1 MKRSI
6 LIPILAVI
14 DIALLAV
21 IIISAAASTGRTPE
35 PDNTAH
41 VAEQEMTFP
50 DSPSAHTEVPI
61 QTKPAA
67 RETAAGV
74 SSVPAATQPEGEPEA
89 PVHTMPEPA
98 KTQETPAST
107 APETS
112 ASYEPLT
119 SPTVPVSAETENAG
133 VSSAP
138 LFDVTPFDTREN
150 ARLED
155 FNWVTSE
162 IVAGKCPPE
171 AEDMVFIE
179 ALGGWKCYIWDATGT
194 ERLAN
199 MDFSGTEEALTLRF
213 DWNYIHLGSEDQGYD
228 DSTPDSV
235 FHGSL
240 KGNVEAT
247 GAGKVILTDFYR
259 IDDHQYA
266 FGTIMWPD
274 GISGHLMLVRP

>member
-1 MKRSI
+1 MISSK
-6 LIPILAVI
+6 LVPILAAI

-21 IIISAAASTGRTPE
+21 IVISAGTSAGRTPE
-35 PDNTAH
+35 PDNTAY
-41 VAEQEMTFP
+41 VAEQEIT
-50 DSPSAHTEVPI
+50 SPVSSSAQTEAPMQI
-61 QTKPAA
+61 TTAA
-67 RETAAGV
+67 PETAAGAP
-74 SSVPAATQPEGEPEA
+74 PAPLEAIAEAEPEA
-89 PVHTMPEPA
+89 PVQTIPEPA
-98 KTQETPAST
+98 KPQETSAPA
-107 APETS
+107 APET
-112 ASYEPLT
+112 AAPYEPLT
-119 SPTVPVSAETENAG
+119 SPTVPVSPKTENAG
-133 VSSAP
+133 APSAP
-138 LFDVTPFDTREN
+138 LFDVTPFDTREK

-155 FNWVTSE
+155 FNWVTSD
-162 IVAGKCPPE
+162 IVAGICPPE

-228 DSTPDSV
+228 DNTPDSV
-235 FHGSL
+235 FRGSL
-240 KGNVEAT
+240 VGNVEAT

>member
-1 MKRSI
+1 MISSK
-6 LIPILAVI
+6 LVPILAAI
-14 DIALLAV
+14 DIALLGV
-21 IIISAAASTGRTPE
+21 ILVSAGFSAGRTQE
-35 PDNTAH
+35 TYTA
-41 VAEQEMTFP
+41 VNETGQEMT
-50 DSPSAHTEVPI
+50 SAVLPSEESESNRSQETAEESLSIPATLETQKETEAPL
-61 QTKPAA
+61 QTVT
-67 RETAAGV
+67 ETAA
-74 SSVPAATQPEGEPEA
+74 P
-89 PVHTMPEPA
+89 
-98 KTQETPAST
+98 
-107 APETS
+107 
-112 ASYEPLT
+112 YEPLM
-119 SPTVPVSAETENAG
+119 SPAVPVSTEKESAG
-133 VSSAP
+133 ASAAP
-138 LFDVTPFDTREN
+138 FFDVTPFDTREK

-171 AEDMVFIE
+171 GEDMVFIE
-179 ALGGWKCYIWDATGT
+179 ALGGWKCYIWDAAGT

-235 FHGSL
+235 YHGSL

-247 GAGKVILTDFYR
+247 GAGKVVLTDFYR